1 MKPEQVLEAL
11 EDVATKLGIDVRY
24 EALAASGVNGGGG
37 LCKVKGQWWVLID
50 KKSTPAE
57 RIALLAD
64 ALTNFDTRAFELPQK
79 LRDMI
84 APRSPVASA
93 LESSS

>member
-1 MKPEQVLEAL
+1 MKPDQVLELL
-11 EDVATKLGIDVRY
+11 EDVAKKLEIDVRY
-24 EALAASGVNGGGG
+24 EALAASGISGSGG

-64 ALTNFDTRAFELPQK
+64 ALTNFDTRAFELPDK
-79 LRDMI
+79 VRVLV
-84 APRSPVASA
+84 APRSPLAA
-93 LESSS
+93 EPSS